1 MPDRGGERMHQDAG
15 ARWLRRRRAV
25 RAARIAAQLALLLL
39 AACLLLPRGGTR
51 QEAAEAFARTPEYSM
66 FGGWIYAIIFVVAY
80 YPLSARISGELYLVG
95 ISAFTGLLCLALDAW
110 LKKKGTKIFAE
121 L

>member
-1 MPDRGGERMHQDAG
+1 M
-15 ARWLRRRRAV
+15 L
-25 RAARIAAQLALLLL
+25 IA
-39 AACLLLPRGGTR
+39 LPLIFILF
-51 QEAAEAFARTPEYSM
+51 FAMFGLMLNLKYPNLNWTNEITPIKQSMSVFVSM